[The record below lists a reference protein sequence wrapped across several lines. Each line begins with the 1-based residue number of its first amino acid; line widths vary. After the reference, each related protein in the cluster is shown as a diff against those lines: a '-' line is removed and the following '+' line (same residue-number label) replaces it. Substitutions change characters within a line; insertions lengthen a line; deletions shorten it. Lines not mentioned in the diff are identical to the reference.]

1 MSSEIRN
8 ILQIEEGLHTRRET
22 EIIVKITEAKAAIKQ
37 TEQVVVVPVSNVAK
51 KATSPENVLKQV
63 VVEIG
68 NVSTVVKRATC
79 PANAQMRESLAL
91 AEAEVGAVVPAL
103 IAAKKAISQES
114 APMNESLV
122 LDVVAVVVELALIA
136 AKKAISQESAQ
147 IPELRTI
154 AVKAEVEAAEISNLL
169 ILEEMTQL
177 CKNQQQV
184 DGPLVMQQEAEKN
197 GEALVEPQIGT
208 QLHR

>member
-1 MSSEIRN
+1 MNER
-8 ILQIEEGLHTRRET
+8 LVL
-22 EIIVKITEAKAAIKQ
+22 A
-37 TEQVVVVPVSNVAK
+37 VVA
-51 KATSPENVLKQV
+51 
-63 VVEIG
+63 
-68 NVSTVVKRATC
+68 
-79 PANAQMRESLAL
+79 
-91 AEAEVGAVVPAL
+91 AVVPAL
-103 IAAKKAISQES
+103 IAVKKAISQES

-154 AVKAEVEAAEISNLL
+154 AVRAEVEAAEISNLL

-184 DGPLVMQQEAEKN
+184 DGPLVMQQEAEKD
-197 GEALVEPQIGT
+197 GEALV
-208 QLHR
+208 